1 MPTNL
6 DKICY
11 KKNSL
16 TEVIARADFVSPFPD
31 FDKKLPTELTEIA
44 LKRFPIYEPQQS
56 VEREIQF
63 KMELGPISTKE
74 RTFTEWVFHG
84 KERKKTLKIVPQA
97 MMVTYTEYERFED
110 FRDEFLAIFAA
121 TCKSFPDARIGRLG
135 LRFINNVNLEDLSK
149 TSATS
154 VIDWSPYINADLLGL
169 FKFASGDQAHV
180 SRVFHNIEFTYDD
193 AQLRFQFGMPNPEY
207 PAPIRRPIF
216 VLDFDAFSQGLL
228 EQNEIEPT
236 LERFHSLIQQL
247 FERSILNGLRD
258 RLNA

>member
-6 DKICY
+6 AEICY
-11 KKNSL
+11 RKNFL
-16 TEVIARADFVSPFPD
+16 TEVIVRADFVSPFPD

-63 KMELGPISTKE
+63 KIEPGPISTKE

-84 KERKKTLKIVPQA
+84 KERKKTLRIIPQA
-97 MMVTYTEYERFED
+97 LMITYTEYERFED

-121 TCKSFPDARIGRLG
+121 TCKTFPDARIGRLG
-135 LRFINNVNLEDLSK
+135 LRFINNVNLEDLP
-149 TSATS
+149 ATS
-154 VIDWSPYINADLLGL
+154 VMDWSAYIHADLLGL
-169 FKFASGDQAHV
+169 FKFASDDYAHV

-193 AQLRFQFGMPNPEY
+193 AQLRFQFGMHNPEY
-207 PAPIRRPIF
+207 PAPIRRRIF

-228 EQNEIEPT
+228 EQNEIEPR

-247 FERSILNGLRD
+247 FERSILDGLRQQ
-258 RLNA
+258 LNA